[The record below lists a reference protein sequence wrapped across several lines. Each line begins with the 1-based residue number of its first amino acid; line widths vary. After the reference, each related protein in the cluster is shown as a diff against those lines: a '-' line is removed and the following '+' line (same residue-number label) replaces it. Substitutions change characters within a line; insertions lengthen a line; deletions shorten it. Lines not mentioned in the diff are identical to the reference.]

1 MRIGQ
6 VIGKINV
13 HTDEPSLVGARW
25 LLVNPVDTA
34 DLNTCIANPPKLT
47 KQPTLV
53 IYDDMGAGEGDIIGF
68 VEGAEATAPFDD
80 PTPIDAISLAIFDT
94 LSYHPPTAKSK

>member
-1 MRIGQ
+1 MRIGH

-25 LLVNPVDTA
+25 LLVNPIDTA
-34 DLNTCIANPPKLT
+34 DLNTCINQTPKLT
-47 KQPTLV
+47 QQPTLV
-53 IYDDMGAGEGDIIGF
+53 IYDNMGAGQGDIIGF

-80 PTPIDAISLAIFDT
+80 PIPIDAISLAIFDT
-94 LSYHPPTAKSK
+94 LSYHPPMAE